1 MADYSNIIN
10 NRKVQLVVVVALLAL
25 ALIFLRDLNP
35 ATVDLKLGIEFVG
48 GVRIPVTLERSVDQ
62 ATMTTIVDQIKQR
75 INKFGLSQAVVRPV
89 GDREVLVEIPQAE
102 DNAIASVQR
111 LLREEGKFEAIID
124 GAVALEG
131 KDVISAS
138 VGGVTESVYANPGGG
153 YSWEI
158 GFTATT
164 EGGARF
170 TQAALG
176 KANYPVFMFLDRPS
190 NATIIADRSWFNAST
205 NPTAL
210 DRAVREALSKQGDDI
225 NLLFEDELGTPQAA
239 ETLEGTKTVITS
251 IGNGKTRELLEKQG
265 FSTEANA
272 SRKLVLREVAEV
284 RPTTYLTSTGELTA
298 SEWPAIG
305 LISGPTLSPE
315 LADGQAKS
323 LPSYRITGSGT
334 GGNPD
339 EQKASAINELK
350 IMKIVLTQGKLPVST
365 VIGSTYSISPSLG
378 KQFFVYSALGIL
390 LAVSIVAL
398 LIILRYRS
406 LVLAV
411 PIVLVNAIEMLVTL
425 AIVGSFTLDLAA
437 MAGIITLIGTG
448 VDDQIIITDEL
459 LHKKKKDGGEEE
471 PLEAAGV
478 KQRIGRAFEIIMTN
492 ATVAIVAMLPLL
504 VSGIVEITGF
514 ALSYVIGVLVGVFL
528 TRPAYAVIV
537 GELFKKK

>member
-1 MADYSNIIN
+1 MADYSNITN

-102 DNAIASVQR
+102 DNAIESVQR

-138 VGGVTESVYANPGGG
+138 VGGITESVHANPGGG

-190 NATIIADRSWFNAST
+190 NATIVADRSWFNAST
-205 NPTAL
+205 NPATL

-239 ETLEGTKTVITS
+239 ETLKGTKTVIAPL
-251 IGNGKTRELLEKQG
+251 GGKARELLEKQG
-265 FSTEANA
+265 FSTEPNA

-284 RPTTYLTSTGELTA
+284 RPTTYLTDKGELTV

-378 KQFFVYSALGIL
+378 KQFFIYSALGIL

-459 LHKKKKDGGEEE
+459 LHKKKKDGEEEE

-478 KQRIGRAFEIIMTN
+478 KQRIGKAFEIIMTN

-514 ALSYVIGVLVGVFL
+514 ALAYVIGVLVGVFL